1 MTNTKLNIIIADTS
15 QVIVEGLFSI
25 LKTKK
30 GNINISVTDSLNGI
44 KNLCSRAKF
53 DLVILNP
60 LLIQNNTQAFKS
72 LKDELDS
79 QPYFCA
85 IVYAY
90 FDPCILSFFD
100 TQLTIGDSPDEIT
113 SKIEKLLDTPAQKEN
128 SQTVTLSERETDVL
142 RLLVAG
148 LPNKEIADKLNIS
161 TYTVITHR
169 KNISHKTGIK
179 SVSGLTIYAV
189 VQNIISI
196 ENLKE

>member
-1 MTNTKLNIIIADTS
+1 MTNSKVNIIIADTS

-30 GNINISVTDSLNGI
+30 GYINISVTDSLSGI

-72 LKDELDS
+72 LKDELDK

-85 IVYAY
+85 VVYAY
-90 FDPCILSFFD
+90 FEPCILSFFD
-100 TQLTIGDSPDEIT
+100 AQISIGDSPDDIT
-113 SKIEKLLDTPAQKEN
+113 SKIEKLLNTPAQKEN
-128 SQTVTLSERETDVL
+128 NQTVSLSERETDVL

-148 LPNKEIADKLNIS
+148 MPNKEIADKLNIS

-169 KNISHKTGIK
+169 KNISQKTGIK